1 MQKIIITL
9 AVLTLPLAGCMQS
22 DVTRGLGGAVAGGL
36 LASATRNDV
45 ATGMLVGGL
54 AGSLCDDAGICGPRY

>member
-1 MQKIIITL
+1 
-9 AVLTLPLAGCMQS
+9 MQS

>member
-1 MQKIIITL
+1 MQKII
-9 AVLTLPLAGCMQS
+9 LTLVVLSAPLAGCVQS

-36 LASATRNDV
+36 IASATRNDV

-54 AGSLCDDAGICGPRY
+54 AGTVCDDVGICRPRY